1 MGSPF
6 LVQWEEWA
14 LDTCIA
20 LGEEGHGRGQGRGQ
34 GRGRGQKDPMESEE
48 RVILIIAHH

>member
-6 LVQWEEWA
+6 LVQWGEWA

-20 LGEEGHGRGQGRGQ
+20 LGEEGHGQGH
-34 GRGRGQKDPMESEE
+34 KDPMESEE